1 MRSLALLLA
10 SLLAGLASAGPA
22 RAHSAS
28 SSYLTIVAGGH
39 EARVSW
45 SIALRDLDEAVGLDA
60 NDDGAITWGEVQA
73 KADQIDTYA
82 LSRLQ
87 IATGGAQCV
96 PVGPV
101 DHLID
106 LLGDG
111 GYAVLRTTFQC
122 PIAITRLDVRYGAL
136 FEIDPNHRGLLNV
149 TLDGVAH
156 TGMVSPS
163 EPVAHFGASGGYG
176 TLIRQFFEGG
186 VEHLLAGADHVIFI
200 VMLLTPLL
208 LTSRPPGGGGEV
220 RRLTEIFALLTAFT
234 VAHGLTLTLAV
245 LGLAHVSQTVA
256 ELGVATTILLT
267 AIDNIVPFLPRR
279 RRVLAFGFGLIH
291 GLGVAGGL
299 GPLHLPAVTLAL
311 ALLAF
316 SLGLEAAQL
325 GIAVLAA
332 PVAHVL
338 RATPAVSHR
347 MLPVL
352 SGGVA
357 LLAALWIAER
367 ATRLVDL
374 QPIIAAVAATGAP
387 HA

>member
-1 MRSLALLLA
+1 MRPLVLLLA
-10 SLLAGLASAGPA
+10 AALACLASAGPA

-28 SSYLTIVAGGH
+28 SSYLTIVASGH

-45 SIALRDLDEAVGLDA
+45 SLALRDLDEAVGLDA
-60 NDDGAITWGEVQA
+60 NDDGNITWGEVRA
-73 KADQIDTYA
+73 KADQIDAYA

-96 PVGPV
+96 AGPV
-101 DHLID
+101 EHLID

-111 GYAVLRTTFQC
+111 GYAVLRTNFHC
-122 PIAITRLDVRYGAL
+122 PVAITRLDVRYGAL

-156 TGMVSPS
+156 TGMVSPA

-176 TLIRQFFEGG
+176 MLMRQFFEGG
-186 VEHLLAGADHVIFI
+186 VEHLLAGADHVLFI
-200 VMLLTPLL
+200 VMLLAPLL
-208 LTSRPPGGGGEV
+208 LRPRLPGTGGEV

-267 AIDNIVPFLPRR
+267 AIDNVVPFLPRR
-279 RRVLAFGFGLIH
+279 RRVLAFGFGLVH
-291 GLGVAGGL
+291 GMGVAGGL
-299 GPLHLPAVTLAL
+299 GPLHLPAATLAL

-325 GIAVLAA
+325 CIALLAA

-338 RATPAVSHR
+338 RATPTVSRR

-357 LLAALWIAER
+357 LLATLWIAER
-367 ATRLVDL
+367 ATRLADIR
-374 QPIIAAVAATGAP
+374 PIIAAVATTGEP

>member
-1 MRSLALLLA
+1 MRPLVLLLA
-10 SLLAGLASAGPA
+10 AALACLASAGPA

-28 SSYLTIVAGGH
+28 SSYLAIVASGH

-45 SIALRDLDEAVGLDA
+45 SLALRDLDEAVGLDA
-60 NDDGAITWGEVQA
+60 NDDGNITWGEVRA
-73 KADQIDTYA
+73 KADQIDAYA

-96 PVGPV
+96 AGPV
-101 DHLID
+101 EHLID

-111 GYAVLRTTFQC
+111 GYAVLRTNFHC
-122 PIAITRLDVRYGAL
+122 PVAITRLDVQYGAL

-156 TGMVSPS
+156 TGMVSPA

-186 VEHLLAGADHVIFI
+186 VEHLLAGADHVLFI
-200 VMLLTPLL
+200 VMLLAPLL
-208 LTSRPPGGGGEV
+208 LRPRLPGTGGEV

-256 ELGVATTILLT
+256 ELGVATTILVT
-267 AIDNIVPFLPRR
+267 AIDNVVPFLPRR

-291 GLGVAGGL
+291 GVGVAGGL
-299 GPLHLPAVTLAL
+299 GPLHLPAATLTL

-325 GIAVLAA
+325 CIALLAA

-338 RATPAVSHR
+338 RATPTVSRR

-367 ATRLVDL
+367 ATRLADIR
-374 QPIIAAVAATGAP
+374 PIIAAVATTGEP

>member
-1 MRSLALLLA
+1 MRPLVLLLA
-10 SLLAGLASAGPA
+10 AALACLASAGPA

-28 SSYLTIVAGGH
+28 SSYLTIVASGH

-45 SIALRDLDEAVGLDA
+45 SLALRDLDEAVGLDA
-60 NDDGAITWGEVQA
+60 NDDGNITWGEVRA
-73 KADQIDTYA
+73 KADEIDAYA

-96 PVGPV
+96 AGPV
-101 DHLID
+101 EHLID
-106 LLGDG
+106 LFGDG
-111 GYAVLRTTFQC
+111 GYAVLRTNFHC
-122 PIAITRLDVRYGAL
+122 PVAITRLDVRYGAL

-156 TGMVSPS
+156 TSMVSPT

-186 VEHLLAGADHVIFI
+186 VEHLLAGADHVLFI

-208 LTSRPPGGGGEV
+208 LRPRLPGTGGEV

-234 VAHGLTLTLAV
+234 IAHGLTLTLAV

-267 AIDNIVPFLPRR
+267 AIDNVVPFLPRR

-291 GLGVAGGL
+291 GVGVAGGL
-299 GPLHLPAVTLAL
+299 GPLHLPAATLAL

-325 GIAVLAA
+325 CIALLAA

-338 RATPAVSHR
+338 RATPTVSRR

-357 LLAALWIAER
+357 LLATLWIAER
-367 ATRLVDL
+367 ATRLAEIR
-374 QPIIAAVAATGAP
+374 PIIAVATTGEP

>member
-1 MRSLALLLA
+1 MLAA
-10 SLLAGLASAGPA
+10 LAGCLASAGPTW
-22 RAHSAS
+22 AHSAS
-28 SSYLTIVAGGH
+28 SSYLTIIARGH

-45 SIALRDLDEAVGLDA
+45 SIALRDLDEAIGLDA
-60 NDDGAITWGEVQA
+60 DDDGAITWGEVQA
-73 KADQIDTYA
+73 KADQIDAYV

-87 IATGGAQCV
+87 IATGGAQCMV
-96 PVGPV
+96 AGSV
-101 DHLID
+101 DHLVD
-106 LLGDG
+106 LLSDG
-111 GYAVLRTTFQC
+111 GYVVLRTDLHC
-122 PIAITRLDVRYGAL
+122 PVAIAQLDVRYGAL

-149 TLDGVAH
+149 TLDGVTH
-156 TGMVSPS
+156 TGMVSPA
-163 EPVAHFGASGGYG
+163 EPAAHFGASGGYG
-176 TLIRQFFEGG
+176 TLTRQFFEGG
-186 VEHLLAGADHVIFI
+186 VEHLLAGADHVLFI
-200 VMLLTPLL
+200 VMLLAPLL
-208 LTSRPPGGGGEV
+208 LRPRPPDARGKV
-220 RRLTEIFALLTAFT
+220 RRPTEIVALLTAFT

-245 LGLAHVSQTVA
+245 LGLAQVSQTFA
-256 ELGVATTILLT
+256 ELGIATTILLT

-291 GLGVAGGL
+291 GLGIAGGL
-299 GPLHLPAVTLAL
+299 GPLHLPAAMLAL

-325 GIAVLAA
+325 GIALLAA
-332 PVAHVL
+332 PIAHVL

-357 LLAALWIAER
+357 LLATLWIAER

-374 QPIIAAVAATGAP
+374 RPIVAAITVVATGTP